1 MNECE
6 HAQLVSAYHDGELA
20 SALRAEFEEHLGQC
34 ASCAAELAY
43 LRELSRLLGRLAE
56 PKISSH
62 ALHRLHRG
70 ADDASEVGIWR
81 MARMV
86 SAVAAAILLVCS
98 VWVWLL
104 STATAEAG
112 GLSPWE
118 RSALQQE
125 EFPAAENGGEQLTM
139 WMIEGLTGNNDHD

>member
-6 HAQLVSAYHDGELA
+6 HAQQLSAYHDGELPA
-20 SALRAEFEEHLGQC
+20 ALRTDFEKHLGQC
-34 ASCAAELAY
+34 SSCATELAY
-43 LRELSRLLGRLAE
+43 LCELSRLLGRLAE

-70 ADDASEVGIWR
+70 ADDASQVDIWR
-81 MARMV
+81 MARIV
-86 SAVAAAILLVCS
+86 SAVAATILVVCG
-98 VWVWLL
+98 VWMWLL

-112 GLSPWE
+112 ELSQWE

-125 EFPAAENGGEQLTM
+125 DFSVAENGGEQLAM

>member
-20 SALRAEFEEHLGQC
+20 VALRAEFEEHLEQC

-62 ALHRLHRG
+62 ALHRLHQG
-70 ADDASEVGIWR
+70 ADDASQVDIWW
-81 MARMV
+81 MARTV
-86 SAVAAAILLVCS
+86 AAVAATILVVCG
-98 VWVWLL
+98 VWMWLL
-104 STATAEAG
+104 STATAETG
-112 GLSPWE
+112 ELSQWE

-125 EFPAAENGGEQLTM
+125 EFSVAENGGEQLAM